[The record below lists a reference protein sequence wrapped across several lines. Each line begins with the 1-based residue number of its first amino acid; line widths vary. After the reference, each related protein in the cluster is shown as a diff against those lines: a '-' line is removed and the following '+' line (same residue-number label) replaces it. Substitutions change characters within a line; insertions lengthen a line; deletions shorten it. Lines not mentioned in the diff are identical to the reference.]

1 MGVLQPNGLPVGQFH
16 VCHPRWLANV
26 ASAFPGPGFTE
37 YGVHTQYG
45 TKNGVVS
52 SHNNK
57 FGGDF
62 DFHSRTTTTLPPL
75 LPLLR
80 PYYYFIPSPEREKGK
95 KFFFFQTDNIC
106 SKSYL
111 CLLHSLLALLR
122 KDKSSLSTLSPQSQL
137 NSSEDISCFP
147 FTTSLFQQ
155 RHPPFYSFPQL
166 LSIFYFR
173 IQKFS
178 VLLRPTAE

>member
-95 KFFFFQTDNIC
+95 KFFFFKPITFAQKVIC
-106 SKSYL
+106 VCFIP
-111 CLLHSLLALLR
+111 CLLFSEKINPRSLPSLR
-122 KDKSSLSTLSPQSQL
+122 NL
-137 NSSEDISCFP
+137 N
-147 FTTSLFQQ
+147 
-155 RHPPFYSFPQL
+155 
-166 LSIFYFR
+166 
-173 IQKFS
+173 
-178 VLLRPTAE
+178 